1 MELKLSEK
9 NFILFHKPYVTDA
22 EIEAV
27 TEVIRSGWWTM
38 GQKTIDFENDF
49 SSFLGVKRSV
59 AVNSWTAAGHIALE
73 AIGIQEGDE
82 VIVPAVTFPATAEV
96 VCYFKAK
103 PVFVDVQ
110 KDTFNID
117 PGKIEEAITP
127 RTKAIIPVHY
137 GGQPCDMD
145 EILDIAKR
153 HNLFVIEDA
162 AHAFPAYYK
171 NKAIGTISDIT
182 CFSFYA
188 TKTIATGEGGM
199 LCTNNDSFADRA
211 SIMRLHGIDRDA
223 WKRYS
228 SEGSWYYEIIAP
240 GFKYNITDIAA
251 SLGITQLKKANEL
264 LQMRNS
270 IKEKYDKGFEGCNLL
285 STTVKKSDRVSSNH
299 LYPILI
305 NTDILKINK
314 TEFIELLKENGVG
327 VGVHFIPVYRHPYYK
342 NTFNLSNDNFP
353 ISEYIHQR
361 EISLPIWPGMTNE
374 QIDKVI
380 STVLYILKKN
390 MK

>member
-1 MELKLSEK
+1 
-9 NFILFHKPYVTDA
+9 
-22 EIEAV
+22 
-27 TEVIRSGWWTM
+27 
-38 GQKTIDFENDF
+38 
-49 SSFLGVKRSV
+49 
-59 AVNSWTAAGHIALE
+59 
-73 AIGIQEGDE
+73 
-82 VIVPAVTFPATAEV
+82 
-96 VCYFKAK
+96 
-103 PVFVDVQ
+103 
-110 KDTFNID
+110 
-117 PGKIEEAITP
+117 
-127 RTKAIIPVHY
+127 
-137 GGQPCDMD
+137 
-145 EILDIAKR
+145 
-153 HNLFVIEDA
+153 
-162 AHAFPAYYK
+162 
-171 NKAIGTISDIT
+171 
-182 CFSFYA
+182 
-188 TKTIATGEGGM
+188 
-199 LCTNNDSFADRA
+199 
-211 SIMRLHGIDRDA
+211 
-223 WKRYS
+223 
-228 SEGSWYYEIIAP
+228 
-240 GFKYNITDIAA
+240 
-251 SLGITQLKKANEL
+251 
-264 LQMRNS
+264 MRNS

>member
-1 MELKLSEK
+1 MSKED
-9 NFILFHKPYVTDA
+9 FILFHKPFVTEA

-27 TEVIRSGWWTM
+27 TEVVKSGWWTM
-38 GQKTIDFENDF
+38 GPKTIEFENNF
-49 SSFLGVKRSV
+49 GNFLGVKRSV

-73 AIGIQEGDE
+73 AIGLKEGDE

-117 PGKIEEAITP
+117 PKKIEEAITP
-127 RTKAIIPVHY
+127 KTKAIIPVHY

-145 EILDIAKR
+145 EILEIAKKY
-153 HNLFVIEDA
+153 NLYVIEDA
-162 AHAFPAYYK
+162 AHAFPASYK
-171 NKAIGTISDIT
+171 GKAIGTISDIT

-251 SLGITQLKKANEL
+251 SLGIVQLKKANDL
-264 LQMRNS
+264 LNMRNA
-270 IKEKYDKGFEGCNLL
+270 IKEKYDEGFSGCNLL
-285 STTVKKSDRVSSNH
+285 STTVKKTDRVSSNH

-305 NTDILKINK
+305 NIDVLRINK
-314 TEFIELLKENGVG
+314 TEFIEKLKENGVG
-327 VGVHFIPVYRHPYYK
+327 VGVHFIPVYRHPFYK
-342 NTFNLSNDNFP
+342 NTFNLSSNNYP
-353 ISEYIHQR
+353 VSEYIHLR
-361 EISLPIWPGMTNE
+361 EVSLPMWPGMNDE
-374 QIDKVI
+374 QVDKVV
-380 STVLYILKKN
+380 STVLSVLKKN
-390 MK
+390 TK